1 MANIITLERIGKF
14 IVWFWNKY
22 IKKTY
27 IAYIDLEFHYSNVLF
42 IAIGS
47 IVAIV
52 VLGIAV
58 AYVTIKR

>member
-1 MANIITLERIGKF
+1 MANIITLERIGKI

-27 IAYIDLEFHYSNVLF
+27 IPYIDLEFHYSNVLF